1 MNDTTVEQADNIW
14 SSLKQGLVSRT
25 EKSCGWTKKGIWRKQ
40 TWWWNEKVRKYIS
53 EKRWLWKLWKVVE
66 CKDKYLDAKQKAQH
80 SVYTAK
86 RNSEK
91 GKFNCV
97 QDKKENIFH
106 VAKQM
111 HTENQV
117 VIIEKWIRYEDGNL
131 SLDDVS
137 KKLAWKQHYERL
149 FNIEFPW
156 SQNLPHVY
164 PAPGPTQ
171 FITPDDILK
180 SLRRMK
186 NRKVDGPSRVFA
198 EMLKASLYICSKI
211 IADLMNAIIR
221 EWKVPVD
228 WSDTIIVSFFKG
240 KRDGLDRN
248 NYRGLKLT
256 DRALK
261 VIEKVVANIIHE
273 TVNID
278 ERQFGFCLG

>member
-1 MNDTTVEQADNIW
+1 M
-14 SSLKQGLVSRT
+14 
-25 EKSCGWTKKGIWRKQ
+25 
-40 TWWWNEKVRKYIS
+40 
-53 EKRWLWKLWKVVE
+53 
-66 CKDKYLDAKQKAQH
+66 
-80 SVYTAK
+80 
-86 RNSEK
+86 
-91 GKFNCV
+91 
-97 QDKKENIFH
+97 
-106 VAKQM
+106 
-111 HTENQV
+111 
-117 VIIEKWIRYEDGNL
+117 
-131 SLDDVS
+131 
-137 KKLAWKQHYERL
+137 

-164 PAPGPTQ
+164 PAPGPAQ

-186 NRKVDGPSRVFA
+186 NRKVDGPSGVFA

-211 IADLMNAIIR
+211 IADLMNAIVR
-221 EWKVPVD
+221 EGKVPVD

-256 DRALK
+256 DRVLK